1 MINEPSSRLCITLA
15 VEFNRSAKMETF
27 LHVSWL
33 LVSFTAK
40 GGDLL
45 GGATEMNLLNESRTR
60 QVE

>member
-1 MINEPSSRLCITLA
+1 M
-15 VEFNRSAKMETF
+15 EFNRSAKMETF
-27 LHVSWL
+27 WHVSWL